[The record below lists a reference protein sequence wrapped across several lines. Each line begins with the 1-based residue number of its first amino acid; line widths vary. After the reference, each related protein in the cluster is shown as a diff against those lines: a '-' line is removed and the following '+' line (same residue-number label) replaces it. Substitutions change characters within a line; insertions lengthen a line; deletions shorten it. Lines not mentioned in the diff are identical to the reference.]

1 MYGYIRGRI
10 TEIDSRYVILENN
23 DIGYII
29 YVPNPY
35 SYKLD
40 GVYTIFTYSNI
51 KEDEYTLF
59 GFKEREENFTR
70 IVSDPLPQSEFEQ
83 EWRYQ

>member
-1 MYGYIRGRI
+1 MYGYIRGII

-35 SYKLD
+35 S
-40 GVYTIFTYSNI
+40 
-51 KEDEYTLF
+51 
-59 GFKEREENFTR
+59 
-70 IVSDPLPQSEFEQ
+70 
-83 EWRYQ
+83 